1 MCNPAAGAFAI
12 GGLTTGASYLG
23 QKQAADA
30 QEKVQK
36 RASAAEQIRAA
47 RANTSIRIR
56 EVQEN
61 IARSQR
67 KESAQ
72 LQTTEAKARARLV
85 ALTESGVAGMSL
97 DRVTDK
103 LSAKGAKYSFS
114 EDRQKEFQT
123 QQAAFSLE
131 EGAIRS
137 TMNQLRI
144 NKPIKQASLLQAG
157 IEGAKT
163 GMSMYQALD

>member
-1 MCNPAAGAFAI
+1 MCEPISLGIA
-12 GGLTTGASYLG
+12 TGIASYAG
-23 QKQAADA
+23 QQAAANA
-30 QEKVQK
+30 QEKAQE
-36 RASAAEQIRAA
+36 RASAAEQIRAG

-56 EVQEN
+56 EAQEN

-85 ALTESGVAGMSL
+85 ALTEAGVAGMSL

-103 LSAKGAKYSFS
+103 LSAKEARYRLS

-131 EGAIRS
+131 EGALRS
-137 TMNQLRI
+137 RMNQLRI
-144 NKPIKQASLLQAG
+144 NQPIKQASLLESGLAG
-157 IEGAKT
+157 IKAGLAVK
-163 GMSMYQALD
+163 QIND

>member
-1 MCNPAAGAFAI
+1 MCEPISI
-12 GGLTTGASYLG
+12 GIATAVTSYAG
-23 QKQAADA
+23 QKAAADA
-30 QEKVQK
+30 QEKAQE
-36 RASAAEQIRAA
+36 RASAAEQIRAG

-56 EVQEN
+56 EAQEN

-85 ALTESGVAGMSL
+85 ALTEAGVAGMSL

-103 LSAKGAKYSFS
+103 LSAKEARYRLS
-114 EDRQKEFQT
+114 EDRQKDLQT

-131 EGAIRS
+131 EGALRS
-137 TMNQLRI
+137 RMNQLRI
-144 NKPIKQASLLQAG
+144 NQPIKQASLLESGLAG
-157 IEGAKT
+157 IKA
-163 GMSMYQALD
+163 GMSVQQTNA